1 MKKLEFE
8 SGIFIPANRKVWEHE
23 RHVAEI
29 LAQAGYYVEFILEH
43 TQRSADILLDGVPYE
58 IKSPKTTSA
67 NSLEHIIKKGL
78 RQCSN
83 LIIDSSRTRMHDDNL
98 RKFLISQ
105 MRSRRQIKHML
116 LIAKR
121 GQIVDISE
129 LI

>member
-29 LAQAGYYVEFILEH
+29 LAQAGHYVEFILEH

-67 NSLEHIIKKGL
+67 NSLEHIIKRAYG
-78 RQCSN
+78 SV
-83 LIIDSSRTRMHDDNL
+83 
-98 RKFLISQ
+98 
-105 MRSRRQIKHML
+105 QILL
-116 LIAKR
+116 LIHQGR
-121 GQIVDISE
+121 GCMMII
-129 LI
+129 